1 MEKVA
6 NIPKIKHLNLPDDA
20 EIAINCEWGAFD
32 SEHHEVLPRTKYD
45 IEIDETSNKPGEQ
58 AFEKM
63 IAGLY
68 LGEVRFRA
76 PSWADVAGLP
86 SDYGRAR

>member
-68 LGEVRFRA
+68 LGEVRA
-76 PSWADVAGLP
+76 LHAGV
-86 SDYGRAR
+86 G